1 MQHYTRIGRSDFL
14 AMSVR
19 GNDGAGGLVIADR
32 GSAGGAIP
40 DRLYAPFKALCV
52 KLAEKLDTPS
62 Y

>member
-1 MQHYTRIGRSDFL
+1 
-14 AMSVR
+14 MSVR